1 MNNGNGRIGV
11 AGNGSRNQNPL
22 NYVNG
27 QQPSTINH
35 LAVGSKGMGNPN
47 LVNYD
52 TKSLD
57 RV

>member
-1 MNNGNGRIGV
+1 MNNGRIGG

-35 LAVGSKGMGNPN
+35 LAVGSKAMGNPN
-47 LVNYD
+47 IVNYD
-52 TKSLD
+52 SNSLD